1 MRGELASLRVRLL
14 FCLILLFAVVIISR
28 LYFLQIVSGEMYS
41 TKADRQ
47 YLKPNSSALN
57 RGTIYFRTKDN
68 ELVTAAN
75 QKTGY
80 TLAINPTT
88 LADKETALKKISEI
102 IAIDKESFLVKAAKA
117 GDPYEEVAK
126 KIELTEGDK
135 IQALKIPGVNVYKEK
150 WRFYPNDSTAANV
163 LGIMAFKGTD
173 LAGRYGLEQYYE
185 DILKR
190 SNDSAYSNFFV
201 EMFSNIKKT
210 LYSDDGSEGDIVT
223 SIEPAVQTNLERE
236 TDAINKTWDAEY
248 TGGIVIDPKTGE
260 VIAMSMSP
268 SFNPNDFKNEKNP
281 NIFSNKL
288 VEDSFELGSVIKTIT
303 MAAGIDSGAVTAHT
317 TYFDTG
323 SLTIN
328 NKVVSNFDKVGRG
341 LIDMQRVFNESLNT
355 GAVFVVRAMGKD
367 KFVKYMGDFGL
378 TEKSGIDLPNESAPL
393 VNNLKSNQEID
404 QATASYGQGIALSP
418 ILATRAFSVLA
429 NGGVLI
435 HPHIVTKIN
444 YKSGITKDIT
454 FSEGT
459 RVLKKETTAEIARML
474 TKTVDEALV
483 GGTLKL
489 EHYSVAAK
497 SGTAQIALKN
507 GKGYYDDRYL
517 HSFVGYFPAYD
528 PRFLVFLFT
537 YYPKNNARY
546 ASDTL
551 AKPLFNII
559 KYLINYYE
567 IPPDR

>member
-1 MRGELASLRVRLL
+1 
-14 FCLILLFAVVIISR
+14 
-28 LYFLQIVSGEMYS
+28 MYS

>member
-1 MRGELASLRVRLL
+1 MRGELASLRIRLL
-14 FCLILLFAVVIISR
+14 FCLVVLFAVVIIGR

-47 YLKPNSSALN
+47 YLKPNSAALN
-57 RGTIYFRTKDN
+57 RGTIYFTTKDGD
-68 ELVTAAN
+68 VATAAN

-80 TLAINPTT
+80 TLAINPTS
-88 LADKETALKKISEI
+88 LKDPQDALRKISAI
-102 IAIDKESFLVKAAKA
+102 IPIDKESFLAKAAKA

-126 KIELTEGDK
+126 KIELDDGDK

-173 LAGRYGLEQYYE
+173 FAGRYGLEQYYE
-185 DILKR
+185 DVLKR
-190 SNDSAYSNFFV
+190 NADSAYSNFFV

-210 LYSDDGSEGDIVT
+210 LYSDNESEGDIVT
-223 SIEPAVQTNLERE
+223 SIEPAVQTSLERE
-236 TDAINKTWDAEY
+236 TDAINKTWNSDY
-248 TGGIVIDPKTGE
+248 TGGIVIDPHTGE
-260 VIAMSMSP
+260 IIAMAMSP
-268 SFNPNDFKNEKNP
+268 SFNPNDFKNEKDP
-281 NIFSNKL
+281 SIFSNKL
-288 VEDSFELGSVIKTIT
+288 VEDDFELGSVIKTIT
-303 MAAGIDSGAVTAHT
+303 LASGIDSGAITAHT

-323 SLTIN
+323 TLTIN
-328 NKVVSNFDKVGRG
+328 GKQVSNFDKVGRG

-355 GAVFVVRAMGKD
+355 GAVFVMRAMGKD
-367 KFVKYMGDFGL
+367 KFVKYMTDFGL
-378 TEKSGIDLPNESAPL
+378 AEKSGIDLPNEAAPL
-393 VNNLKSNQEID
+393 ADNLKSAQEID
-404 QATASYGQGIALSP
+404 QAVASFGQG
-418 ILATRAFSVLA
+418 LAVTPVAATGAFSILA
-429 NGGVLI
+429 NGGVTI

-444 YKSGITKDIT
+444 YKTGITKDIT
-454 FSEGT
+454 FPEGR
-459 RVLKKETTAEIARML
+459 RVLKKETTTEIARML

-489 EHYSVAAK
+489 PNYSVAAK
-497 SGTAQIALKN
+497 SGTAQIASKN

-528 PRFLVFLFT
+528 PKYLIFLFT
-537 YYPKNNARY
+537 YYPKNNAGY
-546 ASDTL
+546 GSDTL
-551 AKPLFNII
+551 AKPLFNIV

>member
-454 FSEGT
+454 FGEGT